1 MVRQTCV
8 GAVYSGRPGTGGREP
23 RSLRSFSYG
32 SLKRDPY
39 EEDEAVQAYGF
50 SYGSLRGPYTP
61 KEVEE
66 AEEEEESF
74 FKADAE
80 GGGGGGKFIQS

>member
-1 MVRQTCV
+1 MCRGCLFRQT
-8 GAVYSGRPGTGGREP
+8 GAGGREP

-50 SYGSLRGPYTP
+50 SYGSLKRGPYTP
-61 KEVEE
+61 KEVEG

-80 GGGGGGKFIQS
+80 GGGVGGKFIQS